1 MNLMAEMQKINE
13 AYCVR
18 NALPVDRRFSDTDL
32 THASAGIAAAEQAL
46 YGGINA
52 RRLIPFRVSVTM
64 PERTEQVSIVAAS
77 SCDAAVQAIQLLFS
91 DSDEC
96 ASTGFKVRVEAI
108 RRTEQQP
115 CAAA

>member
-18 NALPVDRRFSDTDL
+18 NGLPVDRKFSDTDL
-32 THASAGIAAAEQAL
+32 IEANAGIASAEQEL
-46 YGGINA
+46 YGEINR

-64 PERTEQVSIVAAS
+64 PDRTEQVSIVAAS
-77 SCDAAVQAIQLLFS
+77 SCDATVQAIQLLFS

-96 ASTGFKVRVEAI
+96 ASTGFKVKVEAI
-108 RRTEQQP
+108 RRSEQQP
-115 CAAA
+115 CVAA